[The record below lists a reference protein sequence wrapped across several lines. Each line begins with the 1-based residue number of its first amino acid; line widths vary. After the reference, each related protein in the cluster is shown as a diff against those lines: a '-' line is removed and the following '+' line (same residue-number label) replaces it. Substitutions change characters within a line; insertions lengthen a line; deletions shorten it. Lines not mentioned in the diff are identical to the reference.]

1 MRCPRSGPWL
11 LLRLLEDRAFFGS
24 STSRPCG
31 LSPRLSSWPSPALPG
46 GKPFAR
52 GSPLDLRAGMIEL
65 TGSPHPVD
73 EGRAFK

>member
-1 MRCPRSGPWL
+1 
-11 LLRLLEDRAFFGS
+11 
-24 STSRPCG
+24 